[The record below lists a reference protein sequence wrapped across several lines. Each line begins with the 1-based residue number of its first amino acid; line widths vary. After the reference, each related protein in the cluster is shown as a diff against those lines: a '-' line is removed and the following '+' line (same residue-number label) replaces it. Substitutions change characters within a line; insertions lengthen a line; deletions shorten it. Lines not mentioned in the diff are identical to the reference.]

1 MNILVINGSPK
12 GKYSITLQTIHY
24 LERKFPDHTFNVLN
38 AGQTIRAIEKDFT
51 KSRRMLEEADAIIF
65 SYPVYTFI
73 APCQLHR
80 FIELIKADGVDISGK
95 YATQITTSKH
105 FYDITAHKY
114 IEDNCYDLGLKYVK
128 GLSADMDDLLTDK
141 GRENAEKF
149 FAHFLWSM
157 ENGLYESPTARV
169 SSYSQK
175 PATLTDPTEK
185 QKHDVVII
193 TDNTDENSNL
203 ARMIARFRAVLPYE
217 TRVVNIAEYPFS
229 GGCLGCFNCA
239 VSAKCVYKDGFDE
252 FLRNNIQKADS
263 IVYAFTV
270 SDHSMGSRFK
280 MYDDRNFCNGHR
292 TVTVG
297 MPVGYLVSGEL
308 SAEENLRNIIE
319 ARAEV
324 GHNFLAGVATDE
336 RDPDREIDALAL
348 QLDYALK
355 NKYVLSQN
363 FWGIGGMKIFRDLIY
378 KMQGMMRADHKF
390 YKKGGYYKDFPQHD
404 KGTIVKMYLVGFLLS
419 NEKIRKKMGNAMNDG
434 MLMPYKKMF
443 DEMDKKQNKT

>member
-12 GKYSITLQTIHY
+12 GKYSITLQTLHY
-24 LERKFPDHTFNVLN
+24 LERKFEGHKFEILN
-38 AGQTIRAIEKDFT
+38 AGQSIRSIEKDFT
-51 KSRRMLEEADAIIF
+51 KSREMLKTADAVIF

-73 APCQLHR
+73 APSQLHR
-80 FIELIKADGVDISGK
+80 FIELLKADGVDISGK
-95 YATQITTSKH
+95 FATQITTSKH

-128 GLSADMDDLLTDK
+128 GLSADMDDLLTDD
-141 GRENAEKF
+141 GRETAEKF
-149 FAHFLWSM
+149 FAHFLWSI
-157 ENGLYESPTARV
+157 ENNLYESPVKKDGA
-169 SSYSQK
+169 YSQK
-175 PATLTDPTEK
+175 LATLAENGEK
-185 QKHDVVII
+185 SKKDIVII
-193 TDNTDENSNL
+193 TDNTDENSSL
-203 ARMIARFRAVLPYE
+203 ARMIDRFRAKLPYE
-217 TRVVNIAEYPFS
+217 SRIVNISEYPFS

-270 SDHSMGSRFK
+270 KDHSMGSRFK

-308 SAEENLRNIIE
+308 SAEENLRTIIE

-324 GHNFLAGVATDE
+324 GHNFLAGIATDE
-336 RDPDREIDALAL
+336 RDPDGEIDALVL

-355 NKYVLSQN
+355 NKYVLTQN
-363 FWGIGGMKIFRDLIY
+363 FYGIGGMKIFRDLIY
-378 KMQGMMRADHKF
+378 LMQGMMRADHKF
-390 YKKGGYYKDFPQHD
+390 YKRGGYYKDFPQRK
-404 KGTIVKMYLVGFLLS
+404 KGMIIKMYLVGALLS
-419 NEKIRKKMGNAMNDG
+419 NEKILKKMGNKMNEG
-434 MLMPYKKMF
+434 MIAPYKDMF
-443 DEMDKKQNKT
+443 AKMDKKSK

>member
-24 LERKFPDHTFNVLN
+24 LERKFPEHSFTVLN

-51 KSRRMLEEADAIIF
+51 KSREMLLAAEAIIF

-80 FIELIKADGVDISGK
+80 FIELLKADGVDISEK

-114 IEDNCYDLGLKYVK
+114 IEDNCHDLGLKYVK
-128 GLSADMDDLLTDK
+128 GLSADMEDLLTDA
-141 GRENAEKF
+141 GRCDAEKF
-149 FAHFLWSM
+149 FDHFLWCCERGIFEKATKRISGYIQQSATSC
-157 ENGLYESPTARV
+157 ENTTKGGR
-169 SSYSQK
+169 
-175 PATLTDPTEK
+175 
-185 QKHDVVII
+185 DVVII

-203 ARMIARFRAVLPYE
+203 ARMIDRFRAKLPYDS
-217 TRVVNIAEYPFS
+217 RVVNIAEYPFS

-263 IVYAFTV
+263 IVYAF
-270 SDHSMGSRFK
+270 SIKDHSMGARFK

-292 TVTVG
+292 TVTIG

-324 GHNFLAGVATDE
+324 GHNFFAGVATDE
-336 RDPDREIDALAL
+336 SDVDLAIDQLAEHI
-348 QLDYALK
+348 DYALK
-355 NKYVLSQN
+355 NKYVLPQN

-390 YKKGGYYKDFPQHD
+390 YKKVGFYKDFPQRD
-404 KGTIVKMYLVGFLLS
+404 KGTIIKMYLVGALLS
-419 NEKIRKKMGNAMNDG
+419 NEKVRKKMGNAMNDG
-434 MLMPYKKMF
+434 MLMPYNKMF
-443 DEMDKKQNKT
+443 EKMDKKNK